1 MRGQVRREQAVE
13 AHEWGFLLRLVILAL
28 CFSVGVIFGQDLAR
42 RAPAGTDR
50 VLERYLTVF
59 FFLVRGET
67 FSAQELLSTLLI
79 YFRYPLLAVFLG
91 YFAAGTLLV
100 PLLTAAYGF
109 FLSYSVCCFTA
120 SFGRAGVLLALAAF
134 GLRCLVTMPCY
145 FALAVPALRQ
155 SEQRAAAVF
164 GRGKRLRPV
173 RYASPRWFWL
183 GLILLAGAFLELYW
197 TPELVKLVLHQILQ

>member
-28 CFSVGVIFGQDLAR
+28 CFSVGVVLGQGLAR

-50 VLERYLTVF
+50 ELERYLTDF
-59 FFLVRGET
+59 FSLERGT
-67 FSAQELLSTLLI
+67 SFSRQELLSTLLV
-79 YFRYPLLAVFLG
+79 YFRYPLLALFLG
-91 YFAAGTLLV
+91 FFSAGTLLV

-120 SFGRAGVLLALAAF
+120 SFGRAGVLLALAVF

-145 FALAVPALRQ
+145 FTLAVPALRQ
-155 SEQRAAAVF
+155 SELRAAAVF
-164 GRGKRLRPV
+164 GRGKRLQAVPYGSV
-173 RYASPRWFWL
+173 RWL
-183 GLILLAGAFLELYW
+183 WLAAILLAGVFLELYW
-197 TPELVKLVLHQILQ
+197 TPELVNFVLHQIL